1 MLRTILVAVLMVFPG
16 AAAGAQAA
24 VQIAAGERVRVK
36 SAGGRPQI
44 VTVVDVGAG
53 SIAGVSGGRSVTLEF
68 SSIERIERSLGERS
82 RADAFVRG
90 LGRGFLAGGVGGALL
105 GAATGDPG
113 CTSWDMT
120 CYSREEGAL
129 GFGVIFGAAGALIG
143 GVLGMS
149 SPGEQWQRV
158 PVPARM
164 AVTPTGS
171 GGAAVRLSFD
181 F

>member
-1 MLRTILVAVLMVFPG
+1 MLRLIFVAVLMVLP
-16 AAAGAQAA
+16 AATAAAQAA

-36 SAGGRPQI
+36 AAGSRPQI

-53 SIAGVSGGRSVTLEF
+53 SIAGVSGGRSVTLEL
-68 SSIERIERSLGERS
+68 SSIERMERSVGDRS
-82 RADAFVRG
+82 RGDGLVRG
-90 LGRGFLAGGVGGALL
+90 LGRGFLVGGVGGALL
-105 GAATGDPG
+105 GAASGTPG

-129 GFGVIFGAAGALIG
+129 GFSVIFGAAGALVG
-143 GVLGMS
+143 GFMGMA

-158 PVPARM
+158 AVPARL

-171 GGAAVRLSFD
+171 GGGAVRLSLD